1 MQRSVMATADGRS
14 STQQLRLLCLDG
26 GGVRGLSS
34 LMVLKMLM
42 EMIDPDNPPKPCD
55 YFDMIG
61 GTSTGGL
68 IAIMLGRLQMSVQE
82 CIDEYTT
89 LFSSIFTKKKHRVGW
104 GGKLQGRFDHE
115 ALEAGIKRIV
125 GEKLNDENALFKD
138 NSSNGGC
145 KTFVCATSAT
155 TSETVI
161 MSSYYSMRRLNDI
174 RNVARIWEVGRATS
188 AATSFFDS
196 IQIKGSTYLDGGT
209 GANNPINKLWAEADD
224 AFRQGPDWRL
234 EDNLLCMVSIGTGQP
249 LLKKFGDSILGTDI
263 LDALVDITTNTET
276 TANDF
281 QQAHA
286 QIFEQGIAYRFNV
299 EQGLENV
306 ALEDAT
312 SAGKIEE
319 VTRRYLSIEKSNAPL
334 RRCVSRLKASEDSDG
349 FSIQNFEEYLVNVED
364 LTPLQES
371 DIDLCFVPHTTSYL
385 NWVNNHEGGVLAY
398 QKPSTRVSANS
409 LTQIGRRILASALF
423 DESLPLYYEQH
434 KLILYHDCQSGS
446 GLTSVLS
453 SLCLQ
458 LLALPIPKDA
468 RNALSTSLSREHSVA
483 FLQDQRSSQRETI
496 QSLPT
501 DMLQHALTS
510 ILPRLKVST
519 WIGIDNLDALVQT
532 STSTGR
538 RDDSWRTTLTTVLIY
553 WAQECFLTHIV
564 VTDTSRFPQSPLST
578 FSKDPSA
585 YIDQV
590 DYDTELRECM
600 STMDFDRRL
609 ERQKEIVHAINGT
622 TDWFWNHPTYTSWR
636 DKQAGILWIQGK
648 PGSGKSVL
656 AKNILDP
663 VPYLP
668 GKTDSRDQKSLSREI
683 DAHTCEWYYST
694 RGGDE
699 MMAHISLLRSLLYQL
714 LSSNSRLF
722 HHFKTIYRSH
732 GPGSNDWITLDNMKS
747 IFAAIANAGVSIL
760 CLIDAMDESE
770 DEESKMARKH
780 ILRFLAKTTL
790 DHEDSRVKFV
800 ILSRPEYDIEGFFT
814 YFHENYDDLGVIK
827 MHEANHEAV
836 RIIVDVGIESLV
848 KSMRPFELSP
858 DDDDENA
865 PRRKKP
871 KKRTRPGH
879 YHQQRGATLNLPQ
892 RDQDELETVRKFL
905 LSNAEG
911 VILWVT
917 VCIATVKAMMGT
929 FYTWQAVRQC
939 LEALPTDLHLLYKQ
953 IILDIHLRL
962 NAQELKLARRIL
974 MWTAGATTWHPL
986 RTVELL
992 EAISIS
998 EEGKFQS
1005 VVVLDWSD
1013 FRYLLRR
1020 YCGPFI
1026 DIIHTETSTAV
1037 EGQANSADIPVSSF
1051 DRVQLLHR
1059 TAKDFLASYS
1069 NAKDL
1074 SFSEDEAKELVLGD
1088 LFTYEGMLKSP
1099 LHYSRLYQ
1107 DADVSGFNLDKY
1119 TEALASSLNDRGLAL
1134 HLSGRRSTLPGPKLD
1149 ARELLIS
1156 RPQKYMSRMMPQS
1169 RTSQAPQFVALLD
1182 LTVPFFGQCIYFAC
1196 IHGYLTAAELLLQFS
1211 TDISRSRYERPDFLI
1226 QITHSLL
1233 LASVKLNFMEL
1244 GDSLANMSFGMLGMI
1259 DYIDPEPMF
1268 RGMKGFMPH
1277 TVWLRTYQIPGTNAY
1292 ANRFEIV
1299 AAEEGYEELLKIIMG
1314 HTEAILSQSYEAH
1327 VEQSNVD
1334 KEELLKYVRKH
1345 SLRNRYEPYGY
1356 DDSRVAIEM
1365 GVDYIKSTFDG
1376 MEHVIQFFKQMRIL
1390 NPALNRKIRRATGFY
1405 HQVNRTDFKGLD
1417 RISLVKKYATRWRK
1431 RALNVRDVPKY
1442 KEHAMR
1448 SVVEQVIQN
1457 MRRQRTDF
1465 GDVVLLLLRQ
1475 KN

>member
-1 MQRSVMATADGRS
+1 
-14 STQQLRLLCLDG
+14 
-26 GGVRGLSS
+26 
-34 LMVLKMLM
+34 
-42 EMIDPDNPPKPCD
+42 
-55 YFDMIG
+55 
-61 GTSTGGL
+61 
-68 IAIMLGRLQMSVQE
+68 
-82 CIDEYTT
+82 
-89 LFSSIFTKKKHRVGW
+89 
-104 GGKLQGRFDHE
+104 
-115 ALEAGIKRIV
+115 
-125 GEKLNDENALFKD
+125 
-138 NSSNGGC
+138 
-145 KTFVCATSAT
+145 
-155 TSETVI
+155 
-161 MSSYYSMRRLNDI
+161 
-174 RNVARIWEVGRATS
+174 
-188 AATSFFDS
+188 
-196 IQIKGSTYLDGGT
+196 
-209 GANNPINKLWAEADD
+209 
-224 AFRQGPDWRL
+224 
-234 EDNLLCMVSIGTGQP
+234 
-249 LLKKFGDSILGTDI
+249 
-263 LDALVDITTNTET
+263 
-276 TANDF
+276 
-281 QQAHA
+281 
-286 QIFEQGIAYRFNV
+286 
-299 EQGLENV
+299 
-306 ALEDAT
+306 
-312 SAGKIEE
+312 
-319 VTRRYLSIEKSNAPL
+319 
-334 RRCVSRLKASEDSDG
+334 
-349 FSIQNFEEYLVNVED
+349 
-364 LTPLQES
+364 
-371 DIDLCFVPHTTSYL
+371 
-385 NWVNNHEGGVLAY
+385 
-398 QKPSTRVSANS
+398 
-409 LTQIGRRILASALF
+409 
-423 DESLPLYYEQH
+423 
-434 KLILYHDCQSGS
+434 
-446 GLTSVLS
+446 
-453 SLCLQ
+453 
-458 LLALPIPKDA
+458 
-468 RNALSTSLSREHSVA
+468 
-483 FLQDQRSSQRETI
+483 
-496 QSLPT
+496 
-501 DMLQHALTS
+501 
-510 ILPRLKVST
+510 
-519 WIGIDNLDALVQT
+519 
-532 STSTGR
+532 
-538 RDDSWRTTLTTVLIY
+538 
-553 WAQECFLTHIV
+553 
-564 VTDTSRFPQSPLST
+564 
-578 FSKDPSA
+578 
-585 YIDQV
+585 
-590 DYDTELRECM
+590 
-600 STMDFDRRL
+600 
-609 ERQKEIVHAINGT
+609 
-622 TDWFWNHPTYTSWR
+622 
-636 DKQAGILWIQGK
+636 
-648 PGSGKSVL
+648 
-656 AKNILDP
+656 
-663 VPYLP
+663 
-668 GKTDSRDQKSLSREI
+668 
-683 DAHTCEWYYST
+683 
-694 RGGDE
+694 
-699 MMAHISLLRSLLYQL
+699 
-714 LSSNSRLF
+714 
-722 HHFKTIYRSH
+722 
-732 GPGSNDWITLDNMKS
+732 
-747 IFAAIANAGVSIL
+747 
-760 CLIDAMDESE
+760 
-770 DEESKMARKH
+770 
-780 ILRFLAKTTL
+780 
-790 DHEDSRVKFV
+790 
-800 ILSRPEYDIEGFFT
+800 
-814 YFHENYDDLGVIK
+814 

-917 VCIATVKAMMGT
+917 
-929 FYTWQAVRQC
+929 
-939 LEALPTDLHLLYKQ
+939 

-1268 RGMKGFMPH
+1268 PRDERLH
-1277 TVWLRTYQIPGTNAY
+1277 ASH
-1292 ANRFEIV
+1292 V

-1442 KEHAMR
+1442 KEHGMR
-1448 SVVEQVIQN
+1448 SIIAVELNFHLPMHERSYRGLTDGFMGWDWKVSGDELWDQEKAIVFTVVKTPRNNITLEAMIDEQEA
-1457 MRRQRTDF
+1457 RPLTDV
-1465 GDVVLLLLRQ
+1465 GVMAA
-1475 KN
+1475 